1 MESPEKNNTQNANME
16 NIEVEIL
23 LIEDS
28 KLDAELTLRALT
40 KNRIANR
47 VVHINDGAA
56 ALDFL
61 FGTGVYEGRNIQN
74 KPKLILLDLKMP
86 KVDGMQVL
94 KRIKSNDATKRIPV
108 VVLTSSKENPDIE
121 KCYDLGANSYIV
133 KPVGFDNFTTAIATS
148 GMYWMVINQP
158 LA

>member
-1 MESPEKNNTQNANME
+1 MESLENNNIGNTNME
-16 NIEVEIL
+16 NVEVEIL

-28 KLDAELTLRALT
+28 KLDAEMTLRALK

-61 FGTGVYEGRNIQN
+61 FGRGIYEGRNVQN

-86 KVDGMQVL
+86 KVDGIQVL
-94 KRIKSNDATKRIPV
+94 QSIKSDETTRRIPV

-133 KPVGFDNFTTAIATS
+133 KPVGFDNFTSAIATS

>member
-1 MESPEKNNTQNANME
+1 ME
-16 NIEVEIL
+16 NIAVEIL

-28 KLDAELTLRALT
+28 KLDAEMTLRALK
-40 KNRIANR
+40 KNRIANG
-47 VVHINDGAA
+47 VVHLSNGAV

-61 FGTGVYEGRNIQN
+61 FGMGEYAGRNIEN

-86 KVDGMQVL
+86 KVDGIEVL
-94 KRIKSNDATKRIPV
+94 ERIKSNELTRRIPV

-133 KPVGFDNFTTAIATS
+133 KPVGFDNFTNAVATS
-148 GMYWMVINQP
+148 GMYWMLINQP
-158 LA
+158 LS